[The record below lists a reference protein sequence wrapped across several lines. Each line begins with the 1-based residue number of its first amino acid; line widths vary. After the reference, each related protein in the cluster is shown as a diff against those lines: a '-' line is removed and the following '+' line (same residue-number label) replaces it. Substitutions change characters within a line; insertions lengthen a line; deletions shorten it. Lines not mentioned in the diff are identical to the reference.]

1 MTLRITTA
9 HNEARLSATLAQLD
23 AGTGSGAVQVYG
35 GAKPAT
41 ITGTPSS
48 AMLVE
53 IELTKPAG
61 TVASGVLTLTPA
73 GDGVIAETGQA
84 TWARFVNGDGTVVMD
99 ADCSDMA
106 GSAEVKLVS
115 TQLYAGGDARLAA
128 AVIG

>member
-9 HNEARLSATLAQLD
+9 HNEARLTATLAQLD
-23 AGTGSGAVQVYG
+23 AGAGNASVQVYPG
-35 GAKPAT
+35 TKPGT

-61 TVASGVLTLTPA
+61 AVASGVLTLTPA
-73 GDGVIAETGQA
+73 ADGLIASAGQA
-84 TWARFVNGDGTVVMD
+84 TWARFVNGDGDVVMD
-99 ADCSDMA
+99 ADCSDMD
-106 GSAEVKLVS
+106 GTAEVKLVS
-115 TQLYAGGDARLAA
+115 TQLYAGGDARLSS

>member
-9 HNEARLSATLAQLD
+9 HNEARLTATLAQLD
-23 AGTGSGAVQVYG
+23 AGTGNAAVQVYG
-35 GAKPAT
+35 GTKPGT
-41 ITGTPSS
+41 ISGTPSS

-61 TVASGVLTLTPA
+61 TVAAGALTLTQA
-73 GDGVIAETGQA
+73 ADGLIAATGQA
-84 TWARFVNGDGTVVMD
+84 TWARFVNGDGAVVMD

-115 TQLYAGGDARLAA
+115 TQLYEGGDARLAS

>member
-1 MTLRITTA
+1 MTIRITVA
-9 HNEARLSATLAQLD
+9 HNEARLAATLAHLD
-23 AGTGSGAVQVYG
+23 AGAGSAAVQIYG
-35 GAKPAT
+35 GTKPGT
-41 ITGTPSS
+41 ISGTPSS

-53 IELTKPAG
+53 IGLTKPAG
-61 TVASGVLTLTPA
+61 TIASGALTLTQA
-73 GDGVIAETGQA
+73 ADVLIAATGQA

-115 TQLYAGGDARLAA
+115 TQLYEGGDARLAS